1 MKKPNLPK
9 MPVLP
14 SFDFRKLAEDFKSL
28 DPKDIGTWPILPRAT
43 VLLGVFA
50 ALLVG
55 GWWFDW
61 KSQLEELEAKRQ
73 QEEKLKLEYLDKK
86 KQAVNLEEYRKQLD
100 EIDKTFGALL
110 KQLPNKA
117 EMEALL
123 IDINQAG
130 LGRGLQFDLFKPGRE
145 STRDFYAELPI
156 TLKITGNYHDLGAF
170 AADVAKL
177 SRIVSLTN
185 VAIAPEK
192 GAQLKMAGRREAA
205 REFQRILA
213 NQYGLPSTVRQR
225 RGIDIAAGCGQLA
238 GAV

>member
-1 MKKPNLPK
+1 MKKPNMPQMPAVPK
-9 MPVLP
+9 I
-14 SFDFRKLAEDFKSL
+14 DFKALAEDFKSL
-28 DPKDIGTWPILPRAT
+28 DPKDIGTWPLLPRVT

-61 KSQLEELEAKRQ
+61 KSQLEELEGKRQ
-73 QEEKLKLEYLDKK
+73 QEAKLKDEYLDKK
-86 KQAVNLEEYRKQLD
+86 RQAVNLEEHRKQLA

-130 LGRGLQFDLFKPGRE
+130 LGRGLQFELFKPGRE
-145 STRDFYAELPI
+145 TTRDFYAELPI
-156 TLKITGNYHDLGAF
+156 TLKITGTYHDLGAF
-170 AADVAKL
+170 SADVAKL

-185 VAIAPEK
+185 IAVVPDK
-192 GAQLKMAGRREAA
+192 GGQLKMDATAMTYRYLDEEELAA
-205 REFQRILA
+205 
-213 NQYGLPSTVRQR
+213 QR
-225 RGIDIAAGCGQLA
+225 RAKSKAK
-238 GAV
+238 GAKK

>member
-1 MKKPNLPK
+1 MKKPNMPQMPAVPK
-9 MPVLP
+9 I
-14 SFDFRKLAEDFKSL
+14 DFKALAEDFKSL
-28 DPKDIGTWPILPRAT
+28 DPKDIGTWPLLPRVT

-61 KSQLEELEAKRQ
+61 KSQLEELEGKRQ
-73 QEEKLKLEYLDKK
+73 QEAKLKDEYLDKK
-86 KQAVNLEEYRKQLD
+86 RQAVNLEEHRKQLA

-130 LGRGLQFDLFKPGRE
+130 LGRGLQFELFKPGRE
-145 STRDFYAELPI
+145 TNKDFYAELPI
-156 TLKITGNYHDLGAF
+156 TLKITGTYHDLGAF
-170 AADVAKL
+170 SADVAKL

-185 VAIAPEK
+185 IAVVPDK
-192 GAQLKMAGRREAA
+192 GGQLKMDATAMTYRYLDEEELAA
-205 REFQRILA
+205 
-213 NQYGLPSTVRQR
+213 QR
-225 RGIDIAAGCGQLA
+225 RAKSKAK
-238 GAV
+238 GAKK

>member
-9 MPVLP
+9 MPNLQKIDLQALV
-14 SFDFRKLAEDFKSL
+14 EDFKSL
-28 DPKDIGTWPILPRAT
+28 DPKDIGTWPVLPRAT
-43 VLLGVFA
+43 VLLGIFI

-61 KSQLEELEAKRQ
+61 KSQLDDLEVKRQ
-73 QEEKLKLEYLDKK
+73 QEEKLKSEYLDKK
-86 KQAVNLEEYRKQLD
+86 KQAVNLEEYRKQLA
-100 EIDKTFGALL
+100 EIDKAFGTLL

-130 LGRGLQFDLFKPGRE
+130 LGRGLQFDLFKPGKE
-145 STRDFYAELPI
+145 SSRDFYAELPI
-156 TLKITGNYHDLGAF
+156 TLKISGSYHDLGAF

-185 VAIAPEK
+185 ITVVPEK
-192 GAQLKMAGRREAA
+192 GAQLKMDATAMTYRYLDE
-205 REFQRILA
+205 EELA
-213 NQYGLPSTVRQR
+213 VQR
-225 RGIDIAAGCGQLA
+225 RAKAAQDKAKGGKK
-238 GAV
+238 

>member
-1 MKKPNLPK
+1 MKKPNMPQMPAVPK
-9 MPVLP
+9 I
-14 SFDFRKLAEDFKSL
+14 DFKALAEDFKSL
-28 DPKDIGTWPILPRAT
+28 DPKDIGTWPLLPRVT

-61 KSQLEELEAKRQ
+61 KSQLEELEGKRQ
-73 QEEKLKLEYLDKK
+73 QEAKLKDEYLDKK
-86 KQAVNLEEYRKQLD
+86 RQAVNLEEHRKQLA

-117 EMEALL
+117 QMEALL

-130 LGRGLQFDLFKPGRE
+130 LGRGLQFELFKPGRE
-145 STRDFYAELPI
+145 TTRDFYAELPI
-156 TLKITGNYHDLGAF
+156 TLKITGTYHDLGAF

-185 VAIAPEK
+185 IAVAPDKGGLLKMDATAMTYRYLDEEELAAQRRAKSKAK
-192 GAQLKMAGRREAA
+192 GAKK
-205 REFQRILA
+205 
-213 NQYGLPSTVRQR
+213 
-225 RGIDIAAGCGQLA
+225 
-238 GAV
+238 

>member
-1 MKKPNLPK
+1 MKKPNMPQMPSVPK
-9 MPVLP
+9 I
-14 SFDFRKLAEDFKSL
+14 DFKALAEDFKSL
-28 DPKDIGTWPILPRAT
+28 DPKDIGTWPLLPRVT

-61 KSQLEELEAKRQ
+61 KSQLEELEGKRQ
-73 QEEKLKLEYLDKK
+73 QEAKLKDEYLDKK
-86 KQAVNLEEYRKQLD
+86 RQAVNLEEHRKQLA

-130 LGRGLQFDLFKPGRE
+130 LGRGLQFELFKPGRE
-145 STRDFYAELPI
+145 TSRDFYAELPI
-156 TLKITGNYHDLGAF
+156 TLKITGTYHDLGAF
-170 AADVAKL
+170 SADVAKL

-185 VAIAPEK
+185 IAVVPDK
-192 GAQLKMAGRREAA
+192 GGQLKMDATAMTYRYLDEEELAA
-205 REFQRILA
+205 
-213 NQYGLPSTVRQR
+213 QR
-225 RGIDIAAGCGQLA
+225 RAKSKAK
-238 GAV
+238 GAKK

>member
-1 MKKPNLPK
+1 MKKPNMPQMPAVPK
-9 MPVLP
+9 I
-14 SFDFRKLAEDFKSL
+14 DFKALAEDFKSL
-28 DPKDIGTWPILPRAT
+28 DPKDIGTWPLLPRVT

-61 KSQLEELEAKRQ
+61 KSQLEELEGKRQ
-73 QEEKLKLEYLDKK
+73 QEAKLKDEYLDKK
-86 KQAVNLEEYRKQLD
+86 RQAVNLEEHRKQLA

-130 LGRGLQFDLFKPGRE
+130 LGRGLQFELFKPGRE
-145 STRDFYAELPI
+145 TSRDFYAELPI
-156 TLKITGNYHDLGAF
+156 TLKITGTYHDLGAF
-170 AADVAKL
+170 SADVAKL

-185 VAIAPEK
+185 VAVVPDK
-192 GAQLKMAGRREAA
+192 GGQLKMDATAMTYRYLDEEELAA
-205 REFQRILA
+205 
-213 NQYGLPSTVRQR
+213 QR
-225 RGIDIAAGCGQLA
+225 RAKSKAK
-238 GAV
+238 GAKK

>member
-1 MKKPNLPK
+1 MKKPAMPK
-9 MPVLP
+9 MPAVP
-14 SFDFRKLAEDFKSL
+14 KFDFKALAEDFRSL
-28 DPKDIGTWPILPRAT
+28 DPKDIGTWPLLPRVT
-43 VLLGVFA
+43 VLLALFV

-61 KSQLEELEAKRQ
+61 KSQIEDLEGKQQ
-73 QEEKLKLEYLDKK
+73 QEEKLKSEFLDKK
-86 KQAVNLEEYRKQLD
+86 KQAVNLEEHRKQLA

-130 LGRGLQFDLFKPGRE
+130 LGRGLQFELFKPGSE

-156 TLKITGNYHDLGAF
+156 TLKISGTYHDLGAF
-170 AADVAKL
+170 SADVAKL

-185 VAIAPEK
+185 IAVVPDK
-192 GAQLKMAGRREAA
+192 GAQLKMDATAMTYRYLDE
-205 REFQRILA
+205 EELA
-213 NQYGLPSTVRQR
+213 SQR
-225 RGIDIAAGCGQLA
+225 RAKAAQSKA
-238 GAV
+238 KGAKK

>member
-1 MKKPNLPK
+1 MKKPNMPQMPAVPK
-9 MPVLP
+9 I
-14 SFDFRKLAEDFKSL
+14 DFKALAEDFKSL
-28 DPKDIGTWPILPRAT
+28 DPKDIGTWPLLPRVT

-61 KSQLEELEAKRQ
+61 KSQLEELEGKRQ
-73 QEEKLKLEYLDKK
+73 QEAKLKDEYLDKK
-86 KQAVNLEEYRKQLD
+86 RQAVNLEEHRKQLA

-130 LGRGLQFDLFKPGRE
+130 LGRGLQFELFKPGRE
-145 STRDFYAELPI
+145 TSRDFYAELPI
-156 TLKITGNYHDLGAF
+156 TLKITGTYHDLGAF
-170 AADVAKL
+170 SADVAKL

-185 VAIAPEK
+185 IAVVPDK
-192 GAQLKMAGRREAA
+192 GGQLKMDATAMTYRYLDEEELAA
-205 REFQRILA
+205 
-213 NQYGLPSTVRQR
+213 QR
-225 RGIDIAAGCGQLA
+225 RAKSQAK
-238 GAV
+238 GAKK